1 MWVSCYSMCMFD
13 EIWHKWICCM
23 GCNVM
28 WHALCSMIIKYCY
41 RMLPWSLWRTF
52 WYACCP
58 VQDTNPFSEQKLQ
71 IESFRQ
77 YIECFNRK
85 WESNVDPHS
94 PCVTP
99 IRCREGVTWLVN
111 LSIVFTHCIGQTKNI
126 LPVLCGRLRRTGLV
140 QLVPLQAVGQHFCL
154 PVHSESSEHIIAQIP
169 YPRLF
174 EGQESYVGL
183 RHTTIEYKQINIDS
197 ERNC

>member
-111 LSIVFTHCIGQTKNI
+111 LSIVFTHCIGQTKTYY
-126 LPVLCGRLRRTGLV
+126 LSRLCGSWRCWVWSCMLSLTITIWRQWLV
-140 QLVPLQAVGQHFCL
+140 LDTLHSTLLQGSLHLGSPQ
-154 PVHSESSEHIIAQIP
+154 Q
-169 YPRLF
+169 
-174 EGQESYVGL
+174 G
-183 RHTTIEYKQINIDS
+183 TKQTVK
-197 ERNC
+197 